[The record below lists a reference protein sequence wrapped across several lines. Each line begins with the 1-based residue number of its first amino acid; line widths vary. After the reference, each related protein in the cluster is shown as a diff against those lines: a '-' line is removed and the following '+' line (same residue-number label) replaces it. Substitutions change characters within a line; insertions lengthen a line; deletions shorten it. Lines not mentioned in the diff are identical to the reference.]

1 MTTKP
6 DEKLLAAIAAIDPAQ
21 PDQVTKKGGLPDLK
35 YLSKQL
41 GRNVTRPEVTAAQA
55 SLTPPAADDKEPA
68 AQAPITVQNPAVTSA
83 KEEAQTPKRF
93 RPRKLTFVRAG

>member
-55 SLTPPAADDKEPA
+55 SLAPAETAPA
-68 AQAPITVQNPAVTSA
+68 GQDQMKIQNPAVSSA
-83 KEEAQTPKRF
+83 KEEAKTPKRF